1 MPMRKCTALFLA
13 LMMVSLAGCGIETET
28 YRTDTVI
35 YIPAEPTTEEAAPVV
50 LVTDYT
56 VETEPSE
63 TETSEELVSET
74 TKATTPKK
82 TSGSSGKGSSSSS
95 STKKTEPTTKSTT
108 VPTTM
113 PVTEATTKATTEPT
127 TKPTTVPTTAPTTVP
142 TTAPT
147 EATTVPTEPETIP
160 SEESTEV
167 PSETQPSVYD
177 ISGYSVGA
185 LETAMMNEINSYRA
199 AEGLGELE
207 INSWLCAI
215 ASARAYEACQSWSH
229 TRPNGTYYTTVFEDY
244 GYGCGASAENLLYT
258 SGGEDAATLVARW
271 MGSEGNR
278 SSLMNA
284 GFYTIGIGAYY
295 DNGFTYLACLV
306 VA

>member
-1 MPMRKCTALFLA
+1 MRKCTALFLA
-13 LMMVSLAGCGIETET
+13 LMMVSLAGCGIETEG

-82 TSGSSGKGSSSSS
+82 TSGSSSSSSKGSGSSSSS
-95 STKKTEPTTKSTT
+95 GKNSGSSSSSKK
-108 VPTTM
+108 
-113 PVTEATTKATTEPT
+113 TEPT
-127 TKPTTVPTTAPTTVP
+127 TKPTTVPTTAPTTSPTTVP

-147 EATTVPTEPETIP
+147 EATTVPTEPEIIP
-160 SEESTEV
+160 SEEPTEV
-167 PSETQPSVYD
+167 PSETQPPIYD

>member
-1 MPMRKCTALFLA
+1 
-13 LMMVSLAGCGIETET
+13 
-28 YRTDTVI
+28 
-35 YIPAEPTTEEAAPVV
+35 
-50 LVTDYT
+50 
-56 VETEPSE
+56 
-63 TETSEELVSET
+63 
-74 TKATTPKK
+74 
-82 TSGSSGKGSSSSS
+82 
-95 STKKTEPTTKSTT
+95 
-108 VPTTM
+108 
-113 PVTEATTKATTEPT
+113 
-127 TKPTTVPTTAPTTVP
+127 
-142 TTAPT
+142 
-147 EATTVPTEPETIP
+147 
-160 SEESTEV
+160 
-167 PSETQPSVYD
+167 
-177 ISGYSVGA
+177 
-185 LETAMMNEINSYRA
+185 MMNEINSYRA

>member
-1 MPMRKCTALFLA
+1 MRKCTALFLA
-13 LMMVSLAGCGIETET
+13 LMMVSLAGCGIETEG

-82 TSGSSGKGSSSSS
+82 TSGSSSSSSKGSGSSSSS
-95 STKKTEPTTKSTT
+95 GKNSGSSSSSKK
-108 VPTTM
+108 
-113 PVTEATTKATTEPT
+113 TEPT
-127 TKPTTVPTTAPTTVP
+127 TKPTTVPTTAPTTSPTTVP

-147 EATTVPTEPETIP
+147 EATTAPTEPEIIP
-160 SEESTEV
+160 SEEPTEV
-167 PSETQPSVYD
+167 PSETQPPIYD

>member
-1 MPMRKCTALFLA
+1 MRKCTALFLA
-13 LMMVSLAGCGIETET
+13 LMMVSLAGCGIETEG

-82 TSGSSGKGSSSSS
+82 TSSSSSSSSKGSGSSSSS
-95 STKKTEPTTKSTT
+95 GKNSGSSSSSKK
-108 VPTTM
+108 
-113 PVTEATTKATTEPT
+113 TEPT
-127 TKPTTVPTTAPTTVP
+127 TKPTTVPTTAPTTSPTTVP

-160 SEESTEV
+160 SEEPTEV
-167 PSETQPSVYD
+167 PSETQPPIYD

>member
-1 MPMRKCTALFLA
+1 MRKCTALFLA
-13 LMMVSLAGCGIETET
+13 LMMVSLAGCGIETEG

-82 TSGSSGKGSSSSS
+82 TSSSSSSSSKGSGSSSSS
-95 STKKTEPTTKSTT
+95 GKNSGSSSSSKK
-108 VPTTM
+108 
-113 PVTEATTKATTEPT
+113 TEPT
-127 TKPTTVPTTAPTTVP
+127 TKPTTVPTTAPTTAPTRAPTEATTAP

-258 SGGEDAATLVARW
+258 SGGEDATTLVARW

>member
-1 MPMRKCTALFLA
+1 MRKCTALFLA
-13 LMMVSLAGCGIETET
+13 LMMVSLAGCGIETEG

-35 YIPAEPTTEEAAPVV
+35 YIPAEPTAEEAAPVV
-50 LVTDYT
+50 LVTDYAL
-56 VETEPSE
+56 ETEPSE

-82 TSGSSGKGSSSSS
+82 TSGSSSSSSKGSGSSSSS
-95 STKKTEPTTKSTT
+95 GKNSGSSSSSKK
-108 VPTTM
+108 
-113 PVTEATTKATTEPT
+113 TEPT
-127 TKPTTVPTTAPTTVP
+127 TKPTTVPTTAPTTSPTTVP

-147 EATTVPTEPETIP
+147 EATTAPTEPEIIP
-160 SEESTEV
+160 SEEPTEA
-167 PSETQPSVYD
+167 PQESQPPIYD

-295 DNGFTYLACLV
+295 DNGFAYLACLV

>member
-1 MPMRKCTALFLA
+1 MRKCTALFLA
-13 LMMVSLAGCGIETET
+13 LMMVSLAGCGIETEG

-82 TSGSSGKGSSSSS
+82 TSGSSSSSSKGSGSSSSS
-95 STKKTEPTTKSTT
+95 GKNSGSSSSSKK
-108 VPTTM
+108 
-113 PVTEATTKATTEPT
+113 TEPT
-127 TKPTTVPTTAPTTVP
+127 TKPTTVPTTAPTTSPTTVP

-147 EATTVPTEPETIP
+147 EATTAPTEPEIIP
-160 SEESTEV
+160 SEEPTEA
-167 PSETQPSVYD
+167 PQESQPPIYD

>member
-1 MPMRKCTALFLA
+1 MRKCTALFLA
-13 LMMVSLAGCGIETET
+13 LLMVSLAGCGIETEG

-82 TSGSSGKGSSSSS
+82 TSGSSSSSSKGSGSSSSS
-95 STKKTEPTTKSTT
+95 GKNSGSSSSSKK
-108 VPTTM
+108 
-113 PVTEATTKATTEPT
+113 TEPT
-127 TKPTTVPTTAPTTVP
+127 TKPTTVPTTAPTTSPTTVP

-147 EATTVPTEPETIP
+147 EATTAPTEPEIIP
-160 SEESTEV
+160 SEEPTEV
-167 PSETQPSVYD
+167 PSETQPPIYD

>member
-13 LMMVSLAGCGIETET
+13 LLMVSLAGCGIETEG

-56 VETEPSE
+56 VETEPSD
-63 TETSEELVSET
+63 TETSEEPASET

-82 TSGSSGKGSSSSS
+82 TSGSSSSSSKGSGSSSSS
-95 STKKTEPTTKSTT
+95 GKNSGSSSSSKK
-108 VPTTM
+108 
-113 PVTEATTKATTEPT
+113 TEPT
-127 TKPTTVPTTAPTTVP
+127 TKPTTVPTTAPTTSPTTVP

-147 EATTVPTEPETIP
+147 EATTAPTEPEIIP
-160 SEESTEV
+160 SEEPTEV
-167 PSETQPSVYD
+167 PSETQPPIYD

-295 DNGFTYLACLV
+295 DNGFAYLACLV

>member
-1 MPMRKCTALFLA
+1 MRKCTALFLA
-13 LMMVSLAGCGIETET
+13 LLMVSLAGCGIETEG

-50 LVTDYT
+50 LVTDYAL
-56 VETEPSE
+56 VTEPSE
-63 TETSEELVSET
+63 TEGSEESTSET

-82 TSGSSGKGSSSSS
+82 TSASSISSSKGSSS
-95 STKKTEPTTKSTT
+95 STKKTEPTTAPTT
-108 VPTTM
+108 VPTS
-113 PVTEATTKATTEPT
+113 APT
-127 TKPTTVPTTAPTTVP
+127 TSPTTVPTTVPTEA

-147 EATTVPTEPETIP
+147 EPEIIP
-160 SEESTEV
+160 SEEPTEV
-167 PSETQPSVYD
+167 PSETQSPVYD

-185 LETAMMNEINSYRA
+185 LETAMMNEINSCRI

-207 INSWLCAI
+207 VNSWLCAI

-295 DNGFTYLACLV
+295 DNGFTYLTCLV